1 MNIEKRRAEIAA
13 RKAEIRKL
21 LTDDKNADID
31 ALEKELRELNEED
44 AGLEKRQ
51 AIERMLNS
59 GSAMGNPIENPVA
72 ARSLPVEDTEK
83 LYRSAWLKT
92 LQGKSLTD
100 DEKRVYEQ
108 RAYSTA
114 ANSALPIIPE
124 TTANQIIK
132 KMYEVAPILQ
142 RCKIFHV
149 PGNFKFAVEGTN
161 SDAALHTENASITAA
176 SDSLT
181 SVSLTGYEIVKLV
194 KASRASS
201 EMALSAFESYIVEV
215 IAESIARKI
224 ENYIFTGTGS
234 DQPGGVKVAGK
245 GTSGAYTDGTD
256 QVTVAK
262 TASLTEENVVSL
274 YGMLASGYERNAVW
288 CMNKATF
295 FTDFFPLMNKS
306 KNNLI
311 EFAGGKY
318 YIMGAEVYFTGSL
331 AAHEAYYGDFEY
343 IIGNYSQDITV
354 VRSEHSG
361 LATNSIDYLGACV
374 FDCKPVA
381 GLGAFPFENAP
392 GPFDGHTLLVQQGTN
407 APEHDEVRIGI
418 QPLPFRRT
426 QGAQLL
432 EFRFPETQYV
442 TFQLQQPSRFPDAIR
457 PSSHRVPMRNA
468 SCSIDYRQKDM
479 PRHRCVAIRCG
490 RPDS

>member
-1 MNIEKRRAEIAA
+1 MNIEKRYAEIKA

-21 LTDDKNADID
+21 IEGDNENKLDMDG
-31 ALEKELRELNEED
+31 LEKELRELYKEEE
-44 AGLEKRQ
+44 GLAKRMLM
-51 AIERMLNS
+51 ERMLND
-59 GSAMGNPIENPVA
+59 GSDKASPIPGLVNPLIRSEQGAPENDDV
-72 ARSLPVEDTEK
+72 

-92 LQGKSLTD
+92 LQGKPLTD
-100 DEKRVYEQ
+100 DEK

-114 ANSALPIIPE
+114 ANSGLPIIPE

-256 QVTVAK
+256 QVTVAR

-295 FTDFFPLMNKS
+295 FSDFFPLMNKS
-306 KNNLI
+306 KNNVI
-311 EFAGGKY
+311 EFANGKY

-381 GLGAFPFENAP
+381 GLGAFVHLTKA
-392 GPFDGHTLLVQQGTN
+392 TT
-407 APEHDEVRIGI
+407 
-418 QPLPFRRT
+418 
-426 QGAQLL
+426 
-432 EFRFPETQYV
+432 
-442 TFQLQQPSRFPDAIR
+442 
-457 PSSHRVPMRNA
+457 
-468 SCSIDYRQKDM
+468 
-479 PRHRCVAIRCG
+479 
-490 RPDS
+490 